1 MQVCKLCSRLAVSSF
16 CGPLTGYQTFQEL
29 AKVAEAQQHQP
40 RFSPPVL
47 AASRQPPSR
56 ASLLQ
61 PRCTSLLVSCHQKP
75 TSPKFYACHCLS
87 ALAATDRPR
96 LLFPIPCSAPVKIF
110 MLPPISPTSTPHA
123 DAAPNRPPPTD
134 SLTHGLVELNVRSLR
149 YAHATTPKAMTRK

>member
-1 MQVCKLCSRLAVSSF
+1 MQVCKLCSRLAVSSLWPIDWLPDISGTGQG
-16 CGPLTGYQTFQEL
+16 CGSSATPTTL
-29 AKVAEAQQHQP
+29 
-40 RFSPPVL
+40 L
-47 AASRQPPSR
+47 AACSRRLSPAAQSCQSSP
-56 ASLLQ
+56 ASLHLA
-61 PRCTSLLVSCHQKP
+61 VGEP